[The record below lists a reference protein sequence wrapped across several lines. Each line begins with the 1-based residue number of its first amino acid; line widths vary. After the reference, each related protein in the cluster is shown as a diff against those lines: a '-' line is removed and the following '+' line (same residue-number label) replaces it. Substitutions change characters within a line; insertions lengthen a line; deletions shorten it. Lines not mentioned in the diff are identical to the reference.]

1 MSTRGTINVLGV
13 ECIADPHTRGVWE
26 FSDAE
31 REVDVVRLCERDGRE
46 RWTVTFTNGA
56 EDGPFVGICSGRG
69 PTLEAAIA
77 DLVAQQRELV
87 RRIVA
92 LDPTVRAGDATISK
106 QALEAIHQVAC
117 R

>member
-1 MSTRGTINVLGV
+1 MSARSTINVLGI
-13 ECIADPHTRGVWE
+13 ECIADAHTRGVWE

-31 REVDVVRLCERDGRE
+31 RAVDVVQLCERDGRE

-69 PTLEAAIA
+69 PTLETAIA

-92 LDPTVRAGDATISK
+92 LDPTVRAGDATIAK
-106 QALEAIHQVAC
+106 RALEVIHTVAV